1 GGSLALPAQRAVGR
15 AIWDALNAEEREAAL
30 RTVAPLLRG
39 SADWPWDWPQRIAG
53 QLRAACAAALLV
65 EADDPMLLRNL
76 YEATEPRLRLKDS
89 LHGFAAYERPGELT
103 GSAVLTHPA
112 ALPPY
117 AAALVEQ
124 ARAEGLT
131 YVELRGSPH
140 KYRPEDPAG
149 FLRDLQD
156 ALHRAGANAE
166 GGPRFGFVWILDRR
180 QRETMPAVLE
190 MAVAARRGLEDFLL
204 GLDLAGAEGTQQP
217 EQLADAFT
225 PAFRECLRITIH
237 AGEGERAENI
247 WQAAYRL
254 HADRIGHGL
263 TLLEN
268 PALAER
274 FRDRGVCI
282 ELCPT
287 SNREVVGFRDPAV
300 PASEA
305 LPPYPLRRML
315 EAGLP
320 VTLCTDN
327 PGISRT
333 TLADEFLTAARMSDG
348 GLSLW
353 QVLAL
358 LRAGFAHAFLPA
370 RDRERLL
377 AQADAEVFR
386 CAAAFPAGAGLVG

>member
-1 GGSLALPAQRAVGR
+1 
-15 AIWDALNAEEREAAL
+15 
-30 RTVAPLLRG
+30 
-39 SADWPWDWPQRIAG
+39 
-53 QLRAACAAALLV
+53 
-65 EADDPMLLRNL
+65 
-76 YEATEPRLRLKDS
+76 
-89 LHGFAAYERPGELT
+89 
-103 GSAVLTHPA
+103 
-112 ALPPY
+112 
-117 AAALVEQ
+117 
-124 ARAEGLT
+124 
-131 YVELRGSPH
+131 
-140 KYRPEDPAG
+140 
-149 FLRDLQD
+149 
-156 ALHRAGANAE
+156 
-166 GGPRFGFVWILDRR
+166 
-180 QRETMPAVLE
+180 
-190 MAVAARRGLEDFLL
+190 
-204 GLDLAGAEGTQQP
+204 
-217 EQLADAFT
+217 
-225 PAFRECLRITIH
+225 RECLRITIH

-268 PALAER
+268 PALTER
-274 FRDRGVCI
+274 FRDRGICI

-300 PASEA
+300 PPSEA

-315 EAGLP
+315 AAGLP

-348 GLSLW
+348 TLSLW

-370 RDRERLL
+370 RERQRLL

-386 CAAAFPAGAGLVG
+386 CAAAFPAVAGLVG